1 MNKDKYL
8 YLKRIKERAKKLKQS
23 QKGKT
28 HKEILCEHRQ
38 IEKMKLFYES
48 MPLKDQGFKPG
59 VYFLFKDMDLV
70 YIGESQCIMPRICQ
84 HYGQKDFDSYRIY
97 AVMPN
102 EKERKILERR
112 LIKKHR
118 PILNSAY
125 NDNIKFRADKR
136 QVRG

>member
-70 YIGESQCIMPRICQ
+70 YIGESQCIMPRIN
-84 HYGQKDFDSYRIY
+84 
-97 AVMPN
+97 AT
-102 EKERKILERR
+102 
-112 LIKKHR
+112 
-118 PILNSAY
+118 LNSFLIIEIAI
-125 NDNIKFRADKR
+125 NSTRIINITKNSNSQSKLSP
-136 QVRG
+136 Q